1 MGMAAILIYRQR
13 AFVHIFN
20 PPLTQGSTLSLKKF
34 GPGISEEKLFKGVD
48 GWMDLPTIRV

>member
-1 MGMAAILIYRQR
+1 MGMAAILIYGQR
-13 AFVHIFN
+13 PFVHIFN

-48 GWMDLPTIRV
+48 GRMDVPTIWV